1 MKVANTISE
10 IRDIVKSFKND
21 LQTIALVPTMGN
33 LHQGHLTLVKEA
45 KKAAQKVVVTI
56 FVNPMQFDRNEDLI
70 NYPRTLEDDLK
81 LLEGEGV
88 DAVFTPTPEVM
99 YPQGLHNQ
107 SFVEI
112 PELCNCLEGLLRPGH
127 FRGVATVVTKL
138 FNIVQPDFA
147 CFGKKDF
154 QQVALIK
161 EMVSDLNFQIEI
173 IEVPIVRHEDGLAFS
188 SRNNRLSKSEREIA
202 PKLYKTM
209 VKLSEKIKQ
218 LDNFNDIHNIIEETS
233 GEIDNLGFRTDDIT
247 IVDAK
252 TLSADIKN
260 SKSVV
265 ILIAA
270 YLGKVRLI
278 DNLVVDL

>member
-278 DNLVVDL
+278 DNLVIDL

>member
-173 IEVPIVRHEDGLAFS
+173 IEVPIVRHGDGLAFS

-278 DNLVVDL
+278 DNLVIDL

>member
-81 LLEGEGV
+81 LLESEGV